1 MPPPQNKTSLRFRT
15 VDVVVLGTIG
25 ALAVWIV
32 LRPRGYTHA
41 WDLSVLGP
49 YILRRNAAGGLEPG
63 LLIEGFIHTVRLSV
77 WGILL
82 ACAIGTAIGL
92 TRTSRRLL
100 HRLIGWAYVG
110 SIRNLPP
117 LVLVFLFY
125 YFVSRQLIG
134 PLGLEAVGRLEPG
147 PLRSVLATIAGP
159 PARFPAFVS
168 AVITLAIYEGAYI
181 AEIVRAGI
189 ESIERGQWE
198 AASALGLSRRQRMRH
213 VIGPQ
218 ALRRIMPALG
228 GQFISTVKD
237 SAIVSVISV
246 PELTFQGKELM
257 ATRPSYGLEIW
268 VAVAAMYLVLTLGCS
283 VAVRRLERQ

>member
-1 MPPPQNKTSLRFRT
+1 MPTPHNKTPIRFRT
-15 VDVVVLGTIG
+15 VDAVVLGLVG
-25 ALAVWIV
+25 ALAAWAI
-32 LRPRGYTHA
+32 LRPQEYVQT
-41 WDLSVLGP
+41 WDLSILGR
-49 YILRRNAAGGLEPG
+49 YLLRRDAQGNLEPG
-63 LLIEGFIHTVRLSV
+63 LLLEGFVHTIRLSLWV
-77 WGILL
+77 IVL
-82 ACAIGTAIGL
+82 ATLVGTAIGL

-125 YFVSRQLIG
+125 YFVSQQLIG

-147 PLRSVLATIAGP
+147 LLRSVLAAIAGP

-198 AASALGLSRRQRMRH
+198 AASALGLSRWQRMRH

-218 ALRRIMPALG
+218 ALQRIMPALG